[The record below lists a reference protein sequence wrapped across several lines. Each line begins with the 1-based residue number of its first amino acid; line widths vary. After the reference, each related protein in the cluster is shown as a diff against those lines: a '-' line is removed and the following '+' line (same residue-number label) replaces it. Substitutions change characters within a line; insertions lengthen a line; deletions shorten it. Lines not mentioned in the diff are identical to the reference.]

1 MYGLSEKSI
10 EKLVGVFEQM
20 PEISKVILFG
30 SRAKG
35 NFRNGSDIDLALFG
49 NKLDLKTLFKIEIA
63 LDDLMLPWKIDLVLH
78 TTIDNPQLEEHISRI
93 GKVFFERK
101 LAGKT

>member
-1 MYGLSEKSI
+1 MYGLSEKAI

-35 NFRNGSDIDLALFG
+35 NFRNGSDIDLVLFG
-49 NKLDLKTLFKIEIA
+49 DKLDLKTLFKIEIA

-78 TTIDNPQLEEHISRI
+78 TTIDNPQLKEYISRI

>member
-1 MYGLSEKSI
+1 MYGLSEKAI
-10 EKLVGVFEQM
+10 KKLVLLFEQM

-49 NKLDLKTLFKIEIA
+49 DKLDLKTLFKIEIA
-63 LDDLMLPWKIDLVLH
+63 LDDLMLPWKIR
-78 TTIDNPQLEEHISRI
+78 N
-93 GKVFFERK
+93 
-101 LAGKT
+101 